1 MADRNDSGTLAGL
14 LAQGSNEFVARHVGP
29 AGDDVTQMLATVGA
43 SSLDALVA
51 ETVPGS
57 ILLDPGNRPALSLGK
72 AATEAE
78 ALAELQA
85 LADQNQVWR
94 SYLGA
99 GYHNTFTPEPI
110 RRNVLENPG
119 WYTAYTPYQAEISQ
133 GRLEAL
139 MVFQQMVIDLTGMEV
154 ANASLLDE
162 ATAAAEAMTML
173 RRANTANRA
182 AGYFVEA
189 GTHPQV
195 IEVIRTR
202 ARWLDIPVTVGTLDA
217 LDPATVYGA
226 HLQNPDTEGCVR
238 DLSDDIARLQAAGVK
253 VCVGTDLLASVLL
266 KPAGA
271 QGADVV
277 IGSAQRFGIP
287 LGFGGPHAA
296 FMATRQKLIRSMPG
310 RIIGTSVDAAGH
322 TAYRMALQTRE
333 QHIRR
338 DKATSN
344 ICTAQALLANM
355 SAFYAIYHGPEGLRR
370 IAQRTHGLARLLA
383 AAVAKA
389 VGHAAAGA
397 ASTAAGRQEASG
409 PAGAAFPLPQH
420 GVYFD
425 TLTWRFA
432 DRAAADAVIA
442 RAQARQ
448 INLRRLDEQRVLV
461 ALDETVTLDDVAD
474 LVEVL
479 TGIPQDGSAAS
490 GSTGTSNAKA
500 ASSATAG
507 VTEASS
513 TTTPRATGATLQALK
528 DLAAGQAAD
537 SDVLAGL
544 LRTDTVLTHEVF
556 HRFHSETEFVR
567 YLKRLENR
575 DISLVHSMIPLGS
588 CTMKLNAA
596 AEMAPITWPAFAHI
610 HPFAP
615 ASQTQGYAAMLAQLG
630 GWLADITGFAGVSF
644 QPNSGAQGEYAGLQ
658 AIHEY
663 LLAQGQPQRKVC
675 LIPAS
680 AHGTNPASAQLAG
693 LKIVVVA
700 CDDRGN
706 IDVADLD
713 AKIEAHR
720 DTLACLMVTYPST
733 HGVFE
738 ASIRDICKKV
748 HAAGGQVYMDGANM
762 NAQAGLTKP
771 GEIGADVCHLN
782 LHKTFCIP
790 HGGGG
795 PGMGPIAVA
804 KHLVPYLPAAP
815 SLTAAPAGAGC
826 APGTQAGST
835 RSQTGAS
842 GPTAEQGHTLAASSI
857 KEGTQPGTVSA
868 AAFGS
873 ALITPISWMYIRMMG
888 SAGIRQATVMAI
900 LNANYIVHRL
910 KGHYEVLYTGEHGRV
925 AHECILDL
933 RHFKAQYG
941 VSAEDVAKRLM
952 DYGFHA
958 PTLSFPV
965 PDTLMVEPTES
976 ENRAEL
982 DRFCDAMIAI
992 RQEIADVAAGKWP
1005 ADDNPLK
1012 NAPHT
1017 ATEVAG
1023 EWNHPY
1029 SREQAAFPVPWLKGG
1044 KVWPTVKRIDNAA
1057 GDRNP
1062 VCTCPPLS
1070 DYQ

>member
-139 MVFQQMVIDLTGMEV
+139 MVFQQMVIDLAGMEV

-383 AAVAKA
+383 AAVANA
-389 VGHAAAGA
+389 GGQAATGA
-397 ASTAAGRQEASG
+397 ASTAAGRQDASG
-409 PAGAAFPLPQH
+409 PAGAAFPRPQH
-420 GVYFD
+420 DVYFD

-432 DRAAADAVIA
+432 DRAAADAVMTRAEA
-442 RAQARQ
+442 RR
-448 INLRRLDEQRVLV
+448 INLRRLDDLRVLV
-461 ALDETVTLDDVAD
+461 ALDETVTLGDVAD
-474 LVEVL
+474 LVAIL
-479 TGIPQDGSAAS
+479 S
-490 GSTGTSNAKA
+490 GKD
-500 ASSATAG
+500 
-507 VTEASS
+507 
-513 TTTPRATGATLQALK
+513 TGAAALQA
-528 DLAAGQAAD
+528 QAERLGTD

-615 ASQTQGYAAMLAQLG
+615 ESQTQGYAAMLAQLG

-700 CDDRGN
+700 CDEKGN

-804 KHLVPYLPAAP
+804 AHLVPYLPVAP
-815 SLTAAPAGAGC
+815 SLTSAPAGTG
-826 APGTQAGST
+826 
-835 RSQTGAS
+835 GAS
-842 GPTAEQGHTLAASSI
+842 GTSSTGT
-857 KEGTQPGTVSA
+857 GTQPSTVSA

-1044 KVWPTVKRIDNAA
+1044 KAWPTVKRIDNAA

>member
-51 ETVPGS
+51 ETVPAS
-57 ILLDPGNRPALSLGK
+57 ILLDPGNRPALSLGE
-72 AATEAE
+72 AATEAG

-85 LADQNQVWR
+85 LASRNQVWR

-139 MVFQQMVIDLTGMEV
+139 MVFQQMVIDLAGMEV

-296 FMATRQKLIRSMPG
+296 FMATRQRLIRSMPG
-310 RIIGTSVDAAGH
+310 RIIGTSVDASGH

-383 AAVAKA
+383 AAVANA
-389 VGHAAAGA
+389 GGQAATGA
-397 ASTAAGRQEASG
+397 ASTAAGRQDASG
-409 PAGAAFPLPQH
+409 PAGAAFPRPQH
-420 GVYFD
+420 DVYFD

-432 DRAAADAVIA
+432 DRAAADAVMTRAEA
-442 RAQARQ
+442 RR
-448 INLRRLDEQRVLV
+448 INLRRLDDLRVLV
-461 ALDETVTLDDVAD
+461 ALDETVTLGDVAD
-474 LVEVL
+474 LVAIL
-479 TGIPQDGSAAS
+479 S
-490 GSTGTSNAKA
+490 GKD
-500 ASSATAG
+500 
-507 VTEASS
+507 
-513 TTTPRATGATLQALK
+513 TGAAALQA
-528 DLAAGQAAD
+528 QAERLGTD

-615 ASQTQGYAAMLAQLG
+615 ESQTQGYAAMLAQLG

-700 CDDRGN
+700 CDEKGN

-804 KHLVPYLPAAP
+804 AHLVPYLPVAP
-815 SLTAAPAGAGC
+815 SLTSAPAGTG
-826 APGTQAGST
+826 
-835 RSQTGAS
+835 GAS
-842 GPTAEQGHTLAASSI
+842 GTSSTGT
-857 KEGTQPGTVSA
+857 GTQPSTVSA

>member
-51 ETVPGS
+51 ETVPAS
-57 ILLDPGNRPALSLGK
+57 ILLDPGNRPALSLGE
-72 AATEAE
+72 AATEAG

-85 LADQNQVWR
+85 LASRNQVWR

-173 RRANTANRA
+173 RRANTASKA

-202 ARWLDIPVTVGTLDA
+202 ARWLDIPVIVGTLDA

-226 HLQNPDTEGCVR
+226 HLQNPDTEGRVR
-238 DLSDDIARLQAAGVK
+238 DLTDDIARLQAAGVK

-310 RIIGTSVDAAGH
+310 RIIGTSVDASGH

-383 AAVAKA
+383 AAVAEA
-389 VGHAAAGA
+389 SGQAATGA
-397 ASTAAGRQEASG
+397 TSTAAGRQDASG
-409 PAGAAFPLPQH
+409 PAGAAFPRPQH

-432 DRAAADAVIA
+432 DRAAADAVMTRAKA
-442 RAQARQ
+442 RR
-448 INLRRLDEQRVLV
+448 INLRRLDDLRVLV
-461 ALDETVTLDDVAD
+461 ALDETVTLGDVAD
-474 LVEVL
+474 LVAIL
-479 TGIPQDGSAAS
+479 S
-490 GSTGTSNAKA
+490 GKD
-500 ASSATAG
+500 
-507 VTEASS
+507 
-513 TTTPRATGATLQALK
+513 TGAAALQA
-528 DLAAGQAAD
+528 QAERLGTD

-615 ASQTQGYAAMLAQLG
+615 ESQTQGYAAMLAQLG
-630 GWLADITGFAGVSF
+630 GWLADITGFASVSF

-700 CDDRGN
+700 CDEKGN

-804 KHLVPYLPAAP
+804 AHLVPYLPAAP
-815 SLTAAPAGAGC
+815 SLTAAPAGTG
-826 APGTQAGST
+826 
-835 RSQTGAS
+835 GAS
-842 GPTAEQGHTLAASSI
+842 GTSSTGT
-857 KEGTQPGTVSA
+857 GTQPSTVSS

-888 SAGIRQATVMAI
+888 AAGIRQATVMAI

-910 KGHYEVLYTGEHGRV
+910 KGHYEVLYTGENGRV

>member
-383 AAVAKA
+383 AAVANA
-389 VGHAAAGA
+389 GGQAATGA
-397 ASTAAGRQEASG
+397 ASTAAGRQDASG
-409 PAGAAFPLPQH
+409 PAGAAFPRPQH
-420 GVYFD
+420 DVYFD

-432 DRAAADAVIA
+432 DRAAADAVMTRAEA
-442 RAQARQ
+442 RR
-448 INLRRLDEQRVLV
+448 INLRRLDDLRVLV
-461 ALDETVTLDDVAD
+461 ALDETVTLGDVAD
-474 LVEVL
+474 LVAIL
-479 TGIPQDGSAAS
+479 S
-490 GSTGTSNAKA
+490 GKD
-500 ASSATAG
+500 
-507 VTEASS
+507 
-513 TTTPRATGATLQALK
+513 TGAAALQA
-528 DLAAGQAAD
+528 QAERLGTD

-615 ASQTQGYAAMLAQLG
+615 ESQTQGYAAMLAQLG

-700 CDDRGN
+700 CDEKGN

-804 KHLVPYLPAAP
+804 AHLVPYLPVAP
-815 SLTAAPAGAGC
+815 SLTSAPAGTG
-826 APGTQAGST
+826 
-835 RSQTGAS
+835 GAS
-842 GPTAEQGHTLAASSI
+842 GTSSTGT
-857 KEGTQPGTVSA
+857 GTQPSTVSA

-1044 KVWPTVKRIDNAA
+1044 KAWPTVKRIDNAA

>member
-1 MADRNDSGTLAGL
+1 MTDRNDSGSLAGL
-14 LAQGSNEFVARHVGP
+14 LAQGQDEFVARHVGP
-29 AGDDVTQMLATVGA
+29 AGDDVTQMLATIGA
-43 SSLDALVA
+43 GSLDALVA

-57 ILLDPGNRPALSLGK
+57 ILLDPGNKPALSIGE
-72 AATEAE
+72 ARTEAA
-78 ALAELQA
+78 ALAELA
-85 LADQNQVWR
+85 ELAARNQVWR
-94 SYLGA
+94 SYLGS
-99 GYHNTFTPEPI
+99 GYHGTLTPEPI

-139 MVFQQMVIDLTGMEV
+139 MVFQQMIIDLTGMEV

-173 RRANTANRA
+173 RRASTSKAP
-182 AGYFVEA
+182 GYFVEA

-202 ARWLDIPVTVGTLDA
+202 ARWLEIPVTVGTLDA
-217 LDPATVYGA
+217 LDPGTFYGA
-226 HLQNPDTEGCVR
+226 HLQNPDTEGRVR
-238 DLSDDIARLQAAGVK
+238 DLTDDIARLQAAGLK
-253 VCVGTDLLASVLL
+253 VCVGTDPLAAVLL
-266 KPAGA
+266 KSAGA

-296 FMATRQKLIRSMPG
+296 FMATRQKLIRTMPG
-310 RIIGTSVDAAGH
+310 RIIGTSHDAAGNI
-322 TAYRMALQTRE
+322 AYRMALQTRE

-355 SAFYAIYHGPEGLRR
+355 SAFYAVYHGPEGLRR
-370 IAQRTHGLARLLA
+370 IALRTHGMARLLA
-383 AAVAKA
+383 ASVQKQSAALA
-389 VGHAAAGA
+389 PEHA
-397 ASTAAGRQEASG
+397 TW
-409 PAGAAFPLPQH
+409 
-420 GVYFD
+420 FD
-425 TLTWRFA
+425 TLVYRFPDA
-432 DRAAADAVIA
+432 AAADAALA
-442 RAQARQ
+442 RAASKR
-448 INLRRLDEQRVLV
+448 INLRRLDDARVLV
-461 ALDETVTLDDVAD
+461 ALDETVGLADVAD
-474 LVEVL
+474 LHEVL
-479 TGIPQDGSAAS
+479 TGH
-490 GSTGTSNAKA
+490 
-500 ASSATAG
+500 ATDL
-507 VTEASS
+507 
-513 TTTPRATGATLQALK
+513 ATLKALAGK
-528 DLAAGQAAD
+528 LAANG
-537 SDVLAGL
+537 DVLPAAL
-544 LRTDTVLTHEVF
+544 LRTEPILTHEVF

-596 AEMAPITWPAFAHI
+596 AEMAPITWPSFTDI

-615 ASQTQGYAAMLAQLG
+615 AEQAQGYTDMLAQLG

-644 QPNSGAQGEYAGLQ
+644 QPNSGAQGEYAGLL
-658 AIHEY
+658 AIREY
-663 LLAQGQPQRKVC
+663 LLAQGQTQRNIC

-700 CDDRGN
+700 CDAHGN

-713 AKIEAHR
+713 AKLAAHR
-720 DTLACLMVTYPST
+720 DALACLMVTYPST

-738 ASIRDICKKV
+738 ASIRDICRKV
-748 HAAGGQVYMDGANM
+748 HEAGGQVYMDGANM

-782 LHKTFCIP
+782 LHKTFCVP

-804 KHLVPYLPAAP
+804 AHLVPHLPVAP
-815 SLTAAPAGAGC
+815 RLTGQPAD
-826 APGTQAGST
+826 S
-835 RSQTGAS
+835 
-842 GPTAEQGHTLAASSI
+842 
-857 KEGTQPGTVSA
+857 QPGTVSGA
-868 AAFGS
+868 AHGS

-900 LNANYIVHRL
+900 LNANYIARRL

-933 RHFKAQYG
+933 RHFKGQYG

-976 ENRAEL
+976 ESKAEL
-982 DRFCDAMIAI
+982 DRFCDAMIRI
-992 RQEIADVAAGKWP
+992 REEIAEIAAGTWP

-1023 EWNHPY
+1023 DWSHPY
-1029 SREQAAFPVPWLKGG
+1029 SREQAVFPLPWLKAA

-1070 DYQ
+1070 DYSQGEHHG

>member
-51 ETVPGS
+51 ETVPAS
-57 ILLDPGNRPALSLGK
+57 ILLDPGNRPALSLGE
-72 AATEAE
+72 AATEAG

-85 LADQNQVWR
+85 LASRNQVWR

-139 MVFQQMVIDLTGMEV
+139 MVFQQMVIDLTSMEV

-173 RRANTANRA
+173 RRANTASKA

-202 ARWLDIPVTVGTLDA
+202 ARWLDIPVIVGTLDA

-226 HLQNPDTEGCVR
+226 HLQNPDTEGRVR
-238 DLSDDIARLQAAGVK
+238 DLTDDIARLQAAGVK

-432 DRAAADAVIA
+432 DRAAADAVMTRAEA
-442 RAQARQ
+442 RR
-448 INLRRLDEQRVLV
+448 INLRRLDDLRVLV

-479 TGIPQDGSAAS
+479 TGNARGGSTAS
-490 GSTGTSNAKA
+490 GSIGTDGTGTS
-500 ASSATAG
+500 G
-507 VTEASS
+507 
-513 TTTPRATGATLQALK
+513 TTTSCATGATIRTLE
-528 DLAAGQAAD
+528 DLAARQATD

-615 ASQTQGYAAMLAQLG
+615 ESQTQGYAAMLAQLG
-630 GWLADITGFAGVSF
+630 GWLADITGFASVSF

-700 CDDRGN
+700 CDEKGN

-804 KHLVPYLPAAP
+804 AHLVPYLPVAP
-815 SLTAAPAGAGC
+815 SLTAAPAGTG
-826 APGTQAGST
+826 
-835 RSQTGAS
+835 GAS
-842 GPTAEQGHTLAASSI
+842 GTSSTGT
-857 KEGTQPGTVSA
+857 GTQPSTVSA

-910 KGHYEVLYTGEHGRV
+910 KGHYEVLYTGENGRV

>member
-139 MVFQQMVIDLTGMEV
+139 MVFQQMVIDLAGMEV

-173 RRANTANRA
+173 RRANTANKA
-182 AGYFVEA
+182 VGYFVEA
-189 GTHPQV
+189 GTHPQI

-226 HLQNPDTEGCVR
+226 HLQNPDTEGRVR
-238 DLSDDIARLQAAGVK
+238 DLTDDIARLQAAGVK

-383 AAVAKA
+383 AAVANA
-389 VGHAAAGA
+389 GGQAATGA
-397 ASTAAGRQEASG
+397 ASTAAGRQDASG
-409 PAGAAFPLPQH
+409 PAGAAFPRPQH
-420 GVYFD
+420 DVYFD

-432 DRAAADAVIA
+432 DRAAADAVMTRAEA
-442 RAQARQ
+442 RR
-448 INLRRLDEQRVLV
+448 INLRRLDDQRVLV

-474 LVEVL
+474 LVAIL
-479 TGIPQDGSAAS
+479 S
-490 GSTGTSNAKA
+490 GKD
-500 ASSATAG
+500 
-507 VTEASS
+507 
-513 TTTPRATGATLQALK
+513 TGAAALQA
-528 DLAAGQAAD
+528 QAERLGTD

-615 ASQTQGYAAMLAQLG
+615 ESQTQGYAAMLAQLG
-630 GWLADITGFAGVSF
+630 GWLADITGFASVSF

-700 CDDRGN
+700 CDEKGN

-804 KHLVPYLPAAP
+804 AHLVPYLPVAP
-815 SLTAAPAGAGC
+815 SLTAAPAGTG
-826 APGTQAGST
+826 
-835 RSQTGAS
+835 GAS
-842 GPTAEQGHTLAASSI
+842 GTSSTGT
-857 KEGTQPGTVSA
+857 GTQPSTVSA

-910 KGHYEVLYTGEHGRV
+910 KGHYEVLYTGENGRV

-1005 ADDNPLK
+1005 ADDNPLQ

>member
-51 ETVPGS
+51 ETVPAS
-57 ILLDPGNRPALSLGK
+57 ILLDPGDRPALSLGE
-72 AATEAE
+72 AATEAG

-85 LADQNQVWR
+85 LASRNQVWR

-202 ARWLDIPVTVGTLDA
+202 ARWLDIPVTVGALDA

-226 HLQNPDTEGCVR
+226 HLQNPDTEGRVR
-238 DLSDDIARLQAAGVK
+238 DLTDDIARLQAAGVK

-296 FMATRQKLIRSMPG
+296 FMATRQRLIRSMPG
-310 RIIGTSVDAAGH
+310 RIIGTSVDASGH

-383 AAVAKA
+383 AAVADA
-389 VGHAAAGA
+389 GDHATAGA
-397 ASTAAGRQEASG
+397 ASTAAGRQDASG
-409 PAGAAFPLPQH
+409 PAGAAFPQPQH

-432 DRAAADAVIA
+432 DRAAADAVMA
-442 RAQARQ
+442 RAEARR
-448 INLRRLDEQRVLV
+448 INLRRLDDQRVLV

-479 TGIPQDGSAAS
+479 TGNARGGSTAS
-490 GSTGTSNAKA
+490 GSIGTDDTGTS
-500 ASSATAG
+500 G
-507 VTEASS
+507 
-513 TTTPRATGATLQALK
+513 TTTSCATGATIRTLE
-528 DLAAGQAAD
+528 DLAARQATD

-596 AEMAPITWPAFAHI
+596 AEMAPITWPTFAHI

-615 ASQTQGYAAMLAQLG
+615 ESQTQGYAAMLAQLG

-700 CDDRGN
+700 CDEKGN

-804 KHLVPYLPAAP
+804 AHLVPYLPVAP
-815 SLTAAPAGAGC
+815 SLTAAPV
-826 APGTQAGST
+826 GTG
-835 RSQTGAS
+835 GAS
-842 GPTAEQGHTLAASSI
+842 GTSSTGT
-857 KEGTQPGTVSA
+857 GTQPSTVSA

-910 KGHYEVLYTGEHGRV
+910 KGHYEVLYTGENGRV

>member
-1 MADRNDSGTLAGL
+1 MADRNDSETLAGL

-51 ETVPGS
+51 ETVPAS
-57 ILLDPGNRPALSLGK
+57 ILLDPGDRPALSLGE
-72 AATEAE
+72 AATEAA

-85 LADQNQVWR
+85 LASRNQVWR

-173 RRANTANRA
+173 RRANTASKA

-202 ARWLDIPVTVGTLDA
+202 ARWLDIPVIVGTLNA

-226 HLQNPDTEGCVR
+226 HLQNPDTEGRVR
-238 DLSDDIARLQAAGVK
+238 DLTDDIARLQAAGVK

-310 RIIGTSVDAAGH
+310 RIIGTSVDASGH

-383 AAVAKA
+383 AAVAEA
-389 VGHAAAGA
+389 SGQAATGA
-397 ASTAAGRQEASG
+397 TSTAAGRQDASG
-409 PAGAAFPLPQH
+409 PAGAAFPRPQH

-432 DRAAADAVIA
+432 DRAAADAVMTRAKA
-442 RAQARQ
+442 RR
-448 INLRRLDEQRVLV
+448 INLRRLDDLRVLV

-479 TGIPQDGSAAS
+479 TGNARGGSTAS
-490 GSTGTSNAKA
+490 GSIGTDDTGTS
-500 ASSATAG
+500 G
-507 VTEASS
+507 
-513 TTTPRATGATLQALK
+513 TTTSCATGATIRTLE
-528 DLAAGQAAD
+528 DLAARQATD

-596 AEMAPITWPAFAHI
+596 AEMAPITWPTFAHI

-615 ASQTQGYAAMLAQLG
+615 ESQTQGYAAMLAQLG

-700 CDDRGN
+700 CDEKGN

-782 LHKTFCIP
+782 LHKTFCVP

-804 KHLVPYLPAAP
+804 AHLVPHLPVAP
-815 SLTAAPAGAGC
+815 RLTGQPAD
-826 APGTQAGST
+826 S
-835 RSQTGAS
+835 
-842 GPTAEQGHTLAASSI
+842 
-857 KEGTQPGTVSA
+857 QPGTVSGA
-868 AAFGS
+868 AHGS

-900 LNANYIVHRL
+900 LNANYIARRL

-933 RHFKAQYG
+933 RHFKGQYG

-976 ENRAEL
+976 ESKAEL
-982 DRFCDAMIAI
+982 DRFCDAMIRI
-992 RQEIADVAAGKWP
+992 REEIAEIAAGTWP

-1023 EWNHPY
+1023 DWSHPY
-1029 SREQAAFPVPWLKGG
+1029 SREQAVFPLPWLKAA

-1070 DYQ
+1070 DYSQGEHHG